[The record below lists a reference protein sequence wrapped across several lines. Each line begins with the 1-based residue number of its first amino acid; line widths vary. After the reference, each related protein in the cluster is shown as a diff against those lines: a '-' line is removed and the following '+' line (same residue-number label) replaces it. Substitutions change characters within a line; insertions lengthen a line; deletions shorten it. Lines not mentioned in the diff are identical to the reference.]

1 MKSKYRRYNLY
12 IRNEVERN
20 LLVMRQ
26 QDLSLRVD
34 RSRFNRDFILMKIRR
49 YNINKAMKRLQMYK
63 ARNIEIDDMIEGIII
78 EDYNKNV

>member
-1 MKSKYRRYNLY
+1 MKSKYRKYDLY

-26 QDLSLRVD
+26 QDLSLKVD

-63 ARNIEIDDMIEGIII
+63 ARNIEIDDMIERIII

>member
-26 QDLSLRVD
+26 QDLSLRID